1 MDVLAKVERARGH
14 GEGREDMEKKWIFT
28 RQKLGKLGIQPAK
41 TWDFTS
47 KELGKWNF
55 IQQTWGTWGILAVKL
70 EI

>member
-1 MDVLAKVERARGH
+1 
-14 GEGREDMEKKWIFT
+14 MEKKWILT

>member
-1 MDVLAKVERARGH
+1 LAKVERARGH
-14 GEGREDMEKKWIFT
+14 GSGGSGRYGKKWNFT
-28 RQKLGKLGIQPAK
+28 RQKLGKLGIPAK
-41 TWDFTS
+41 NWDFTS